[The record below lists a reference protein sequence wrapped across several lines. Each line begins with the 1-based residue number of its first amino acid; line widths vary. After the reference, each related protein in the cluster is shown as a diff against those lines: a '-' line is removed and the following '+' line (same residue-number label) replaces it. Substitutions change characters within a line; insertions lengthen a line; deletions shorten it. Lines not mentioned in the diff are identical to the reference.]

1 MDSTIKE
8 KHLLEPYTYLLQHPG
23 KDIRSKLID
32 AFDIW
37 LDVPKYEL
45 KVIKEVIEMLHTSSL
60 LIDDVEDDSELRRGV
75 PVAHKIFGIPSTI
88 SCANYVYFIALQK
101 LLDLKNFNLITIYT
115 DELLNLHRGQGMEIY
130 FRDSSICPTEDD
142 YMDIVSNKTGGLL
155 RLGVKLMEEL
165 STTNKLNGKYVDLA
179 NTIGEYY
186 QIRDDYSNLLSETYK
201 NNKGFC
207 EDITEGKYSYP
218 IIHCIKNHP
227 ESHQLEKIIRQK
239 TSNVELKT
247 YCIKLMRESHS
258 FEYTKQKLI
267 SIEEKMK
274 NQIDNL
280 GGNAILIKMI
290 DELSKIYKE
299 EDK

>member
-1 MDSTIKE
+1 MDATVKE
-8 KHLLEPYTYLLQHPG
+8 KHLLEPFTYLLQHPG
-23 KDIRSKLID
+23 KEIRSKLID

-37 LDVPKYEL
+37 LNVPKVEL
-45 KVIKEVIEMLHTSSL
+45 KIIKEVIEMLHTSSL

-88 SCANYVYFIALQK
+88 SCANYVYFIALEK
-101 LLDLKNFNLITIYT
+101 LLALKNLNLIKIYS

-130 FRDSSICPTEDD
+130 FRDSNICPTEDD

-165 STTNKLNGKYVDLA
+165 STTKKVNGEYVNLA

-227 ESHQLEKIIRQK
+227 ESHQLEKIIKQR
-239 TSNVELKT
+239 TSNVELKM
-247 YCIKLMRESHS
+247 YCIKLMKESHS
-258 FEYTKQKLI
+258 FEYTKEKLL
-267 SIEEKMK
+267 SIEEKIK
-274 NQIDNL
+274 TQIEDL
-280 GGNAILIKMI
+280 GGNIILTKMC
-290 DELSKIYKE
+290 DELSKIYKDQE
-299 EDK
+299 

>member
-1 MDSTIKE
+1 MEATIKE
-8 KHLLEPYTYLLQHPG
+8 KHLLEPFNYLLQHPG
-23 KDIRSKLID
+23 KEIRSKLID

-37 LDVPKYEL
+37 LNVPKVEL
-45 KVIKEVIEMLHTSSL
+45 KIIKDVIEMLHTSSL

-88 SCANYVYFIALQK
+88 SCANYVYFIALEN
-101 LLDLKNFNLITIYT
+101 LLKLKNLNLIKIYS

-130 FRDSSICPTEDD
+130 FRDSNICPTEDD

-165 STTNKLNGKYVDLA
+165 STTKKINGEYVALA
-179 NTIGEYY
+179 NAIGEYY
-186 QIRDDYSNLLSETYK
+186 QIRDDYSNLLSETYI

-227 ESHQLEKIIRQK
+227 ESHQLEKIIKQR
-239 TSNVELKT
+239 TSNIELKR
-247 YCIKLMRESHS
+247 YCIKLMKESNS
-258 FEYTKQKLI
+258 FEYTKKKLYE
-267 SIEEKMK
+267 IEDKIK
-274 NQIDNL
+274 KQIESL
-280 GGNAILIKMI
+280 GGNIILTKMVN
-290 DELSKIYKE
+290 ELARIYNE
-299 EDK
+299 

>member
-1 MDSTIKE
+1 
-8 KHLLEPYTYLLQHPG
+8 
-23 KDIRSKLID
+23 
-32 AFDIW
+32 
-37 LDVPKYEL
+37 
-45 KVIKEVIEMLHTSSL
+45 MLHTSSL

-88 SCANYVYFIALQK
+88 SCANYVYFIALEK
-101 LLDLKNFNLITIYT
+101 LLALKNLNLIKIYS

-130 FRDSSICPTEDD
+130 FRDSNICPTEDD

-165 STTNKLNGKYVDLA
+165 STTKKVNGEYVNLA

-227 ESHQLEKIIRQK
+227 ESHQLEKIIKQR
-239 TSNVELKT
+239 TSNVELKM
-247 YCIKLMRESHS
+247 YCIKLMKESHS
-258 FEYTKQKLI
+258 FDYTKEKLLLIEQKI
-267 SIEEKMK
+267 NKQIEA
-274 NQIDNL
+274 L
-280 GGNAILIKMI
+280 GGNIILTKMCE
-290 DELSKIYKE
+290 ELSKIYKE
-299 EDK
+299 KE

>member
-1 MDSTIKE
+1 MDATVKE
-8 KHLLEPYTYLLQHPG
+8 KHLLEPFTYLLQHPG
-23 KDIRSKLID
+23 KEIRSKLID

-37 LDVPKYEL
+37 LNVPKPEL
-45 KVIKEVIEMLHTSSL
+45 KIIKEVIEMLHTSSL

-88 SCANYVYFIALQK
+88 SCANYVYFIALEK
-101 LLDLKNFNLITIYT
+101 LLALKNLNLIKIYS

-130 FRDSSICPTEDD
+130 FRDSNICPTEDD

-165 STTNKLNGKYVDLA
+165 STTKKVNGEYVNLA

-227 ESHQLEKIIRQK
+227 ESHQLEKIIKQR
-239 TSNVELKT
+239 TSNVELKM
-247 YCIKLMRESHS
+247 YCIKLMKESHS
-258 FEYTKQKLI
+258 FDYTKEKLLLIEQKI
-267 SIEEKMK
+267 NKQIEA
-274 NQIDNL
+274 L
-280 GGNAILIKMI
+280 GGNIILKKMCE
-290 DELSKIYKE
+290 ELSKNYKE
-299 EDK
+299 KE

>member
-1 MDSTIKE
+1 MDATVKE
-8 KHLLEPYTYLLQHPG
+8 KHLLEPFTYLLQHPG
-23 KDIRSKLID
+23 KEIRSKLID

-37 LDVPKYEL
+37 LNVPKPEL
-45 KVIKEVIEMLHTSSL
+45 KIIKEVIEMLHTSSL

-88 SCANYVYFIALQK
+88 SCANYVYFIALEK
-101 LLDLKNFNLITIYT
+101 LLALKNLNLIKIYS

-130 FRDSSICPTEDD
+130 FRDSNICPTEDD

-165 STTNKLNGKYVDLA
+165 STTKKVNGEYVNLA

-227 ESHQLEKIIRQK
+227 ESHQLEKIIKQR
-239 TSNVELKT
+239 TSNVELKM
-247 YCIKLMRESHS
+247 YCIKLMKESHS
-258 FEYTKQKLI
+258 FDYTKEKLLLIEQKI
-267 SIEEKMK
+267 YKQIE
-274 NQIDNL
+274 DL
-280 GGNAILIKMI
+280 GGNIILTKMCE
-290 DELSKIYKE
+290 ELSKIYKE
-299 EDK
+299 QE